1 VQVCVIGILNH
12 VDQAKALKLDASNLD
27 EVNKFAKEAKQVKK
41 WARKYDVLL
50 VSESLKLKFTKAVGK
65 LVNVVGRQPV
75 FINDSETIESKMQ
88 ELQKTIR
95 FRIKKGP
102 WLATAIGLEEQTPEE
117 LRQNLLRSV
126 NFLIS
131 LLPKGWQNIG
141 SMTIKTTMGKPVK
154 LF

>member
-1 VQVCVIGILNH
+1 ME
-12 VDQAKALKLDASNLD
+12 QAKALKLDASNLD
-27 EVNKFAKEAKQVKK
+27 EVTRLSKDAKEVKK
-41 WARKYDVLL
+41 WARKFDVLL

-75 FINDSETIESKMQ
+75 FINDSESIESKMAD
-88 ELQKTIR
+88 LIKTIR

-102 WLATAIGLEEQTPEE
+102 WMATSIGLEEQTPEE

-126 NFLIS
+126 NFLVS

-141 SMTIKTTMGKPVK
+141 SLTIKTTMGKPVK
-154 LF
+154 LI

>member
-1 VQVCVIGILNH
+1 ME
-12 VDQAKALKLDASNLD
+12 QAKALKLDASNLD
-27 EVNKFAKEAKQVKK
+27 EVTRLSKDAKEVKK
-41 WARKYDVLL
+41 WARKFDVLL

-75 FINDSETIESKMQ
+75 FINDSESIESKMAD
-88 ELQKTIR
+88 LIKTIR

-102 WLATAIGLEEQTPEE
+102 WMATSIVLEVQTPEE

-126 NFLIS
+126 NFLVS

-141 SMTIKTTMGKPVK
+141 SLTIKTTMGKPVK
-154 LF
+154 LI

>member
-1 VQVCVIGILNH
+1 M
-12 VDQAKALKLDASNLD
+12 DASNLD
-27 EVNKFAKEAKQVKK
+27 DISKFAKEAKQVKK

-65 LVNVVGRQPV
+65 MVNVVGRQPV
-75 FINDSETIESKMQ
+75 FINDSETVDSKMQ
-88 ELQKTIR
+88 ELLKTIR

-102 WLATAIGLEEQTPEE
+102 WLATSIGLEEQTPEE

-141 SMTIKTTMGKPVK
+141 SLTIKTTMGKPVK

>member
-1 VQVCVIGILNH
+1 M
-12 VDQAKALKLDASNLD
+12 DASNLD
-27 EVNKFAKEAKQVKK
+27 DISKFAKDAKQVKK

-50 VSESLKLKFTKAVGK
+50 VSESLKLKFTKAIGK
-65 LVNVVGRQPV
+65 MVNVVGRQPV
-75 FINDSETIESKMQ
+75 FINDSETVDSKMQ
-88 ELQKTIR
+88 ELLKTIR

-141 SMTIKTTMGKPVK
+141 SLTIKTTMGKPVK

>member
-1 VQVCVIGILNH
+1 M
-12 VDQAKALKLDASNLD
+12 DASNLD
-27 EVNKFAKEAKQVKK
+27 DIAKFAKEAKQVKK
-41 WARKYDVLL
+41 WARNYDVLL

-65 LVNVVGRQPV
+65 MVNVVGRQPV
-75 FINDSETIESKMQ
+75 FINDSESVDSKMQ

-102 WLATAIGLEEQTPEE
+102 WLATSIGLEEQTPEE

>member
-1 VQVCVIGILNH
+1 MQVCVIGILNH

>member
-1 VQVCVIGILNH
+1 ME
-12 VDQAKALKLDASNLD
+12 QAKALKLDASNLD
-27 EVNKFAKEAKQVKK
+27 EVTRLSKDAKEVKK
-41 WARKYDVLL
+41 WARKFDVLL

-75 FINDSETIESKMQ
+75 FINDSESIESKMAD
-88 ELQKTIR
+88 LIKTIR

-102 WLATAIGLEEQTPEE
+102 WMATSIGLEVQTPEE

-126 NFLIS
+126 NFLVS

-141 SMTIKTTMGKPVK
+141 SLTIKTTMGKPVK
-154 LF
+154 LI

>member
-1 VQVCVIGILNH
+1 
-12 VDQAKALKLDASNLD
+12 LDASNLD
-27 EVNKFAKEAKQVKK
+27 DIAKFAKEAKQVKK
-41 WARKYDVLL
+41 WARNYDVLL

-65 LVNVVGRQPV
+65 MVNVVGRQPV
-75 FINDSETIESKMQ
+75 FINDSESVDSKMQ

-102 WLATAIGLEEQTPEE
+102 WLATSIGLEEQTPEE